1 MTGNTSAIT
10 FLEKIQGLILG
21 STLNNT
27 YKMALIIAVAE
38 ISLEFRP
45 ENLQDP
51 CRISYARLA
60 REFLQLYWPQSVPF
74 MADRGDLASPLAFD
88 LRQGANTG
96 LLKIITLIRDFKT
109 SLGDPA
115 MTFTKAELSGKPF
128 ERLVKTCVTGVVRKN
143 PLEYLKDAEFL
154 YTLDDKAK
162 GIVLNADTVLC
173 LQRFHPL
180 IISLAQNRWEQRIRD
195 LEANVAALGG
205 SRVNSL
211 HDYLFNPHRADNLTD
226 VREVLQ
232 DTTGASA
239 CFYCGRPLH
248 ASVHV
253 DHFIP
258 YSRFTPT
265 RIHNFVLACPHCNTS
280 KSDVLASDR
289 HLAHWMERNALFGDA
304 LTANAEDIGIP
315 ADRAVI
321 EMRALALYE
330 ADLAKGA
337 AFWDAAS
344 DANHAS
350 PNFLTY
356 RTMPSLDALR
366 TLVNSYPAVP

>member
-1 MTGNTSAIT
+1 
-10 FLEKIQGLILG
+10 
-21 STLNNT
+21 
-27 YKMALIIAVAE
+27 
-38 ISLEFRP
+38 
-45 ENLQDP
+45 
-51 CRISYARLA
+51 
-60 REFLQLYWPQSVPF
+60 
-74 MADRGDLASPLAFD
+74 
-88 LRQGANTG
+88 
-96 LLKIITLIRDFKT
+96 
-109 SLGDPA
+109 
-115 MTFTKAELSGKPF
+115 MTFTRAELSGKPF
-128 ERLVKTCVTGVVRKN
+128 ERLVRACVTRVVRKH
-143 PLEYLKDAEFL
+143 PLRYLTGAEFL
-154 YTLDDKAK
+154 YTLDDAAKA
-162 GIVLNADTVLC
+162 IVLNADTVLF

-232 DTTGASA
+232 DTTGASR
-239 CFYCGRPLH
+239 CFYCGKPLH
-248 ASVHV
+248 SSVHV

-280 KSDVLASDR
+280 KSDALASGR
-289 HLAHWMERNALFGDA
+289 HLAHWMERNALYGDA

-315 ADRAVI
+315 ANRAVI

-344 DANHAS
+344 DAKHAS
-350 PNFLTY
+350 PYFLTCG
-356 RTMPSLDALR
+356 TMPELEALR
-366 TLVNSYPAVP
+366 ALVNSYPALP